1 MSLRIWT
8 AGIAVVGLALYTV
21 SMLPASG
28 SQPLDVIGTQPDAAQ
43 ADLPGANMV
52 PLNYV
57 DPSEF
62 EFFPDYDDVDS
73 SSVGTDSLVPITPT
87 STNEPVRVRP
97 VAGTPVHLIHSHS
110 FTEVFS

>member
-8 AGIAVVGLALYTV
+8 AGIAVVGLALYTL
-21 SMLPASG
+21 SLLPASG
-28 SQPLDVIGTQPDAAQ
+28 SQPLEVIGSEPDAAQ
-43 ADLPGANMV
+43 AELPGANMV

-62 EFFPDYDDVDS
+62 EFFPDYEEFDS
-73 SSVGTDSLVPITPT
+73 SFIETDSLVPFTPT

-97 VAGTPVHLIHSHS
+97 VAGTPVHPIHSHS
-110 FTEVFS
+110 LTEVFS